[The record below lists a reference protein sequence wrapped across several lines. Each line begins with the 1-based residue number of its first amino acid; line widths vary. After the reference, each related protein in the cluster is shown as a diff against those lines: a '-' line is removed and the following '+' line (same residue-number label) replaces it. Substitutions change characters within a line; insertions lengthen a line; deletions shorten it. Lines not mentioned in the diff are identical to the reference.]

1 MAVNI
6 TTVYAG
12 EVLEQLLVRATTGS
26 EIVTGGHIHVQ
37 PDVKKKFA
45 IPRLKT
51 GRMLQKRIEQPKE
64 ADSAGD
70 FTITEKYLEPQEMM
84 AFTAFNP
91 RVFETLWRPF
101 QPTGA
106 LVFRELPAD
115 IQNQFLAEL
124 AKIIDFELGDYI
136 INCKKGAGATD
147 FFDGILTRIL
157 ADADVVA
164 SDLEAAYIIPENVVD
179 VLESVRVKIPKS
191 IRRDPNL
198 KLFVSVEDADI
209 YDTALT
215 KREFKGANYTERN
228 PERYKGIRIVP
239 LVSWP
244 KDLVVAAATSPGI
257 ESNFWM
263 GVDYSDDD
271 EVVQIEKLENAGEKY
286 FFKMLMKADTN
297 IVFGEDIVLFDG
309 RNPPPPPPPPSNN
322 S

>member
-6 TTVYAG
+6 TTAYAG
-12 EVLEQLLVRATTGS
+12 EVLEQLLVRATTGN
-26 EIVTGGHIHVQ
+26 EIVAGGHIHVQ
-37 PDVKKKFA
+37 PNVKKKFA

-64 ADSAGD
+64 ANSSGD
-70 FTITEKYLEPQEMM
+70 FTITEKYLEPQDMM
-84 AFTAFNP
+84 AFTTFNP

-101 QPTGA
+101 QPAGA

-115 IQNQFLAEL
+115 VQNLLLSEL
-124 AKIIDFELGDYI
+124 AKVVDFELGDYI
-136 INCKKGAGATD
+136 INCTKGAGATA
-147 FFDGILTRIL
+147 FFDGILARIL
-157 ADADVVA
+157 ADATVVKSGMA
-164 SDLEAAYIIPENVVD
+164 AAYITAANVVD

-198 KLFVSVEDADI
+198 KLFVSVEDADF

-215 KREFKGANYTERN
+215 KREYKGANWTERN

-239 LVSWP
+239 LVAWP
-244 KDLVVAAATSPGI
+244 KDVVVAAATSPGI

-263 GVDYSDDD
+263 GVDYSDDE
-271 EVVQIEKLENAGEKY
+271 EVVLIDKLENAGEKY

-297 IVFGEDIVLFDG
+297 IVFGEDVVLFDG
-309 RNPPPPPPPPSNN
+309 REPDDPGE
-322 S
+322 